1 MAAPAIN
8 VDLKDFVLNT
18 LFAPFCYARRTP
30 AARSHQITA
39 VVDVL
44 VLAPDPHKRSN
55 ATPCA
60 ANESPSRTN
69 KLRTTFFYGNASLKV
84 TSNTNAVSGG
94 RFSGDVAPLHQG
106 MLAATDRF
114 VRIRRDSPDTCVTLL
129 RLRCGP

>member
-30 AARSHQITA
+30 AAPLTRSNA

-44 VLAPDPHKRSN
+44 VLAPVPHKRSY
-55 ATPCA
+55 ATRYA
-60 ANESPSRTN
+60 ANETPSRTN
-69 KLRTTFFYGNASLKV
+69 NSRTTSFYGNASLKV
-84 TSNTNAVSGG
+84 TSNTKAVSGG

-106 MLAATDRF
+106 FDG
-114 VRIRRDSPDTCVTLL
+114 RD
-129 RLRCGP
+129 